1 MQSYTIINTNIKI
14 DFYSE
19 INGENKGI
27 ISTIKNDNTMIKR
40 ISIVFGKNFA
50 DKLLNISF
58 KNEFIKIEGYISKE
72 IQSGSKYNKTKS
84 VKMYFVNGRK
94 IDNIKNFDKIV
105 LNTYRKYNK
114 DSNPTRIISLIVPE
128 GQFDINLGEKKNEVM
143 FKYEKEILNFFEEN
157 LEKFHEEKIKLFS
170 LMDVNKNTP
179 NKNISEFLNRK
190 IIKNI
195 KEDDDN
201 IETNFEKLNRNEFK
215 SKKINKFRYRN
226 KNYKDNYNSYNNNT
240 SINANKN

>member
-1 MQSYTIINTNIKI
+1 MQ
-14 DFYSE
+14 
-19 INGENKGI
+19 
-27 ISTIKNDNTMIKR
+27 
-40 ISIVFGKNFA
+40 
-50 DKLLNISF
+50 KLLNISF
-58 KNEFIKIEGYISKE
+58 ENEFIKIEGYISKE

-201 IETNFEKLNRNEFK
+201 IETNFEKLNSNEFK
-215 SKKINKFRYRN
+215 SKKIDKINSDIKI
-226 KNYKDNYNSYNNNT
+226 KNYEDNYNLYNNNT
-240 SINANKN
+240 YNNATNNLNYLNYDNTSDYDEMKKI